1 MSLDDYRVALVTGA
15 SSGIG
20 RAVAERL
27 AGRGLEVHAVAR
39 RVDRLQALAAATGC
53 TAHALDLRDGPAVA
67 RAFEGLDVDIVVN
80 SAGLGLGF
88 SALYKAAPEDIEAT
102 LETNILGTARVLRGV
117 LPGMVARRRGHV
129 VNIGSIFGLYPIGST
144 VYGASKGAIHLMSQN
159 LRLELQ
165 GTGIRVSEVSPGRA
179 QTEFLEIAA
188 GGDQAR
194 AAAMRDDF
202 EILTAEDVAD
212 AVLYVL
218 DAPWRVNVSLLELT
232 ATEQVPGGASIVPV
246 ARD

>member
-1 MSLDDYRVALVTGA
+1 MSLGDYKCALVTGA

-20 RAVAERL
+20 RAVAVAL
-27 AGRGLEVHAVAR
+27 AGRGLEVHATAR
-39 RVDRLQALAAATGC
+39 RRERLAALADESGC
-53 TAHALDLRDGPAVA
+53 IAHALDLRDRAAVQA
-67 RAFEGLDVDIVVN
+67 AFEDLEVDIVVN

-88 SALYKAAPEDIEAT
+88 SALYRAAPEDIEAT
-102 LETNILGTARVLRGV
+102 LDTNVLGTARVLRAV

-129 VNIGSIFGLYPIGST
+129 VNIGSIFGLHAIGST
-144 VYGASKGAIHLMSQN
+144 VYGASKGAIHLLSQN

-165 GTGIRVSEVSPGRA
+165 GTGIRVSEVAPGRA

-188 GGDQAR
+188 GGDAAR
-194 AAAMRDDF
+194 AAAMRADF
-202 EILTAEDVAD
+202 EILTAADVAD

-218 DAPWRVNVSLLELT
+218 DAPWRVNVSLIELT

-246 ARD
+246 SKD